1 MEKVKASGCAL
12 MANAQ
17 WHRIHRSREVKQS
30 WITTIFSTIHSLY
43 DSIILISLLQ
53 PSLII
58 CNGPGTCVPICYIA
72 WLFHRLR
79 IFYSSSTK
87 LKIVFVES
95 FCRVEKLSFTGR
107 LLRPITDK
115 FIVQWP
121 NLVHKYPGTEY
132 VGIIC

>member
-1 MEKVKASGCAL
+1 MASGYVISE
-12 MANAQ
+12 NAK

-43 DSIILISLLQ
+43 DSFILISYLQ
-53 PSLII
+53 PSLIL

-72 WLFHRLR
+72 WLCHRLR
-79 IFYSSSTK
+79 VFYSASSK

-95 FCRVEKLSFTGR
+95 FCRVEKLSFTGQ
-107 LLRPITDK
+107 LLKPIADK

-121 NLVHKYPGTEY
+121 NLVHKYPGSEY
-132 VGIIC
+132 IGIIC